1 MKDDQKKKDLKEK
14 NDDFKKDFFERLT
27 KQLKSQKMTFKQL
40 AEDMGRDPRFFEIKM
55 RPTGSIPSLQEVKE
69 ICSIL
74 KVDIN
79 YFMNSD
85 GDVRPAQKRVDYVIP
100 SDSKSILFIQP
111 VIEECID
118 NCLRTSDAL
127 HIEMYM
133 IERMDT
139 GKGLV
144 YVFHY

>member
-85 GDVRPAQKRVDYVIP
+85 GDVRPAQKRVP
-100 SDSKSILFIQP
+100 SAEKSPGGSAGTSP
-111 VIEECID
+111 VPAAPPGCPS
-118 NCLRTSDAL
+118 RPS
-127 HIEMYM
+127 
-133 IERMDT
+133 R
-139 GKGLV
+139 V
-144 YVFHY
+144 PPR